1 MASKLKTKCV
11 NVGEHMYEYNSDFI
25 LYPFVYFEIPVSC
38 ENELMAVAREIE
50 KRCKERFKTAEL
62 VGIKIFKRWCDRF
75 DVRVNFTVS
84 DKERIDYQKWRFAM
98 TNDNEKEVKNDAE

>member
-1 MASKLKTKCV
+1 MASNLKAKHV
-11 NVGEHMYEYNSDFI
+11 IVGEHLYEYHSDFI
-25 LYPFVYFEIPVSC
+25 LYPFVYFVISVSC

-84 DKERIDYQKWRFAM
+84 DEERIAYQ
-98 TNDNEKEVKNDAE
+98 NGGL